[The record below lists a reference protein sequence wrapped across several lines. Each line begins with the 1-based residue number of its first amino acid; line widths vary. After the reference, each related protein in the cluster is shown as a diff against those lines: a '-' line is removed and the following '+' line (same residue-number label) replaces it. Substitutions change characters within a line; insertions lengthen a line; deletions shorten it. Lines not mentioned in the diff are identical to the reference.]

1 MTVKELMK
9 KLAKMDPEMKVC
21 FPDTYEQN
29 EGWGQYPE
37 YCIVGG
43 AEVEDGR
50 VMLWAGED
58 TAREEKDNDE
68 IE

>member
-1 MTVKELMK
+1 MTVKELIK
-9 KLAKMDPEMKVC
+9 KLAKMNPDMKVC

-43 AEVEDGR
+43 AEVEDER
-50 VMLWAGED
+50 VMLWTSED
-58 TAREEKDNDE
+58 TAHEEEYND